1 MEPPDVAAP
10 QQRAALGA
18 LFLFLA
24 AAFAGVAYAAGRAAQ
39 DHTALWVVTVAAA
52 VLAIWLGTLSLR
64 AFVRR

>member
-1 MEPPDVAAP
+1 MAAP

-24 AAFAGVAYAAGRAAQ
+24 AAFAGVAYAAARAAQ
-39 DHTALWVVTVAAA
+39 DHAGLWVVVAAAA

-64 AFVRR
+64 AFTRR

>member
-1 MEPPDVAAP
+1 VAAP

-18 LFLFLA
+18 LFLLLA
-24 AAFAGVAYAAGRAAQ
+24 AAFAGVAYAAGRAA
-39 DHTALWVVTVAAA
+39 HGRAGLWIVCAAAA

>member
-1 MEPPDVAAP
+1 MAAP

-24 AAFAGVAYAAGRAAQ
+24 AAFAGVAYAAGRAAG
-39 DHTALWVVTVAAA
+39 DHAALWVVAVAAA
-52 VLAIWLGTLSLR
+52 VLAIWLGTMSLR